1 MTRKRKRLY
10 IVLGG
15 LGLLGVATALV
26 LSAFSDNLVFFYGPS
41 DLTAKH
47 VPDGRDIRI
56 GGLVENGSVKK
67 ESDGVTLDF
76 KVTDGNTAVPVT
88 YKGDVPDLFREGQG
102 VVVEGKLQQG
112 TFRASSVL
120 AKHDE
125 NYMPKEVAD
134 ALKKQGHWKTENGYG
149 LASDSKGIADDSRGA
164 KP

>member
-15 LGLLGVATALV
+15 LCLLGVATGLM

-41 DLTAKH
+41 DLSAKH

-56 GGLVENGSVKK
+56 GGLVENGSVKR
-67 ESDGVTLDF
+67 ESDGLTLDF

-102 VVVEGKLQQG
+102 VVVEGKLDHG
-112 TFRASSVL
+112 VFRAASVL

-125 NYMPKEVAD
+125 KYMPPEVVD
-134 ALKKQGHWKTENGYG
+134 ALKRSGHWQEGGAPDQTA
-149 LASDSKGIADDSRGA
+149 ASA
-164 KP
+164 KQP